1 MRHELCWIELSECL
15 GARSP
20 LFRPLLDAFGTP
32 EAILAASADEIR
44 EVLPG
49 IGAGTLSAI
58 TRHRHLP
65 RAKEIV
71 YYCHSTGV
79 RVYPYDHDSYPAV
92 FRELSDPPVL
102 IYCKGTLPNME
113 RCARVGVVGVREAD
127 AYGESVAYKLSF
139 EMAAAGAVIV
149 SGMADGIDGIATA
162 GAIAAG
168 GRVIS
173 VLGCGIDLTYPAHH
187 TKLRA
192 ESIENGAV
200 ITEYAPGTPPNGYN
214 FPVRN
219 RLISALSDVVLVVEA
234 PERSGSLIT
243 ARYALLQG
251 RTLFA
256 VPGDV
261 TSPRSVGSN
270 LLLQAGARPALCA
283 EDVLHPLLPR
293 YHASLSLSEMQLAQ
307 QYSELRPEVFRRFGI
322 RSAEE
327 KERRRRER
335 EEFVRPH
342 AVAPT
347 VKETDKTDGRVAP
360 DQSVL
365 TQRQR
370 EIYRMM
376 PAGRFTVDAL
386 VDRGVTVAEAVSALT
401 VFEVH
406 GLLDSIPGGWYEKK

>member
-1 MRHELCWIELSECL
+1 MRHELSWIELSECL

-20 LFRPLLDAFGTP
+20 LFRPLLEAFQTP
-32 EAILAASADEIR
+32 EAILEAGADEIR
-44 EVLPG
+44 EVTPG

-65 RAKEIV
+65 RAKEIE
-71 YYCHSTGV
+71 YYCHNTGV
-79 RVYPYDHDSYPAV
+79 HVYPYDHECYPAV

-102 IYCKGTLPNME
+102 IYCKGALPNME
-113 RCARVGVVGVREAD
+113 RCAKVGVVGMRDAD
-127 AYGESVAYKLSF
+127 AYGELVAYKLSF

-219 RLISALSDVVLVVEA
+219 RLISALSDAVLVVEA
-234 PERSGSLIT
+234 PEKSGSLIT

-251 RTLFA
+251 RALFA

-283 EDVLHPLLPR
+283 EDVLHSLLPR
-293 YHASLSLSEMQLAQ
+293 YHTSLSLSEMQLAQ

-322 RSAEE
+322 RSAAQKE
-327 KERRRRER
+327 KRRRER

-342 AVAPT
+342 AAAP
-347 VKETDKTDGRVAP
+347 KARKLDKADDAAAP

-370 EIYRMM
+370 EIYRLM
-376 PAGRFTVDAL
+376 PTGRFTVDAL
-386 VDRGVTVAEAVSALT
+386 VDRGVSVAEAVSALT

-406 GLLDSIPGGWYEKK
+406 GLLNSIPGGFYEKK